1 MSFQQGW
8 EKELLRMQGRALQS
22 FIEMEDEN
30 KRIVRMVGNLEA
42 NPALKDRYFNNFIQ
56 IVEESELFSSVEVV
70 EKNSE
75 SDLGPNNIQFD
86 LKCVF

>member
-1 MSFQQGW
+1 M
-8 EKELLRMQGRALQS
+8 
-22 FIEMEDEN
+22 I
-30 KRIVRMVGNLEA
+30 
-42 NPALKDRYFNNFIQ
+42 FNNFIQ

>member
-1 MSFQQGW
+1 
-8 EKELLRMQGRALQS
+8 
-22 FIEMEDEN
+22 MEDES

-42 NPALKDRYFNNFIQ
+42 NPALKDRYFTNFIK
-56 IVEESELFSSVEVV
+56 IIEDSELFTDVEVV
-70 EKNSE
+70 KQSSE